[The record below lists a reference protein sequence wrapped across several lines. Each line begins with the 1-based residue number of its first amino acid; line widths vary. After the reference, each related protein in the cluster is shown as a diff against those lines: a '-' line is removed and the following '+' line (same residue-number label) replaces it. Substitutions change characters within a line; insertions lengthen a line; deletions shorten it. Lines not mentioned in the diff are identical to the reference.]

1 MDEIQYLGRFEVQS
15 RSRYLYLVGNTA
27 QLVSNV
33 PYTLPQLK
41 VLFLGGI
48 GSAKVHAWPNAQ
60 L

>member
-1 MDEIQYLGRFEVQS
+1 MGEIQHQGRFEVQP

-27 QLVSNV
+27 RLVSNV
-33 PYTLPQLK
+33 QYTPPQLK

-48 GSAKVHAWPNAQ
+48 GSAKVRAWPNAQ

>member
-1 MDEIQYLGRFEVQS
+1 MDEVQYLGRYEVQS

-33 PYTLPQLK
+33 QFTLPQLK

-48 GSAKVHAWPNAQ
+48 GSA
-60 L
+60 

>member
-1 MDEIQYLGRFEVQS
+1 MDEIQYLGRFDVQS
-15 RSRYLYLVGNTA
+15 FRYLYLVGNTA

-48 GSAKVHAWPNAQ
+48 GSAKVRAWPNAQ